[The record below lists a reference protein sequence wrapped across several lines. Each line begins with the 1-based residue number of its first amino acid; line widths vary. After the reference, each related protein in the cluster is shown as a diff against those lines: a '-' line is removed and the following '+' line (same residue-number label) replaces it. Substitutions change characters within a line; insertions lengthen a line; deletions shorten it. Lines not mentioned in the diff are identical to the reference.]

1 MIITKL
7 KNLKNDVKKR
17 WADAGHHAD
26 NMAWSRSYARKIL
39 PSRIE
44 VFDTNL
50 VFNQRSVVRT
60 LVCGLPTDTGSEGY
74 PRDFSSKTIERI
86 QNLAFDGVRVLI
98 STGLIQ
104 LPGIHTKKDT

>member
-60 LVCGLPTDTGSEGY
+60 LIWFQSL
-74 PRDFSSKTIERI
+74 
-86 QNLAFDGVRVLI
+86 
-98 STGLIQ
+98 
-104 LPGIHTKKDT
+104 